1 MQSNYI
7 KKTKIIA
14 TIWPS
19 TRNEDM
25 ILKLY
30 KAWVNVLR
38 FNFSHADYE
47 NAAKVWQ
54 IVKQFNKDK
63 KTKLWLMLDTKW
75 PEIRT
80 GDYDGTKKYTKWDI
94 FNIYV
99 DKSKVAIETQ
109 DQFCDYP
116 FLLEDIE
123 VWGIIKIESGLF
135 DVVVKEKNSDYVVVE
150 ALHSIEIKQRRHI
163 NLPGIRL
170 KLPGL
175 MEQDKKDVLFAIENW
190 FDYIAM
196 SFVRNKDNIQEC
208 RNFLEQH
215 GWSNIHIV
223 SKIENQE
230 AIDNYEEIVE
240 YSDGV
245 MVARGD
251 LGIEVPIQNLPIYQ
265 QQIITACRKQWKYVI
280 VATHMLETMIENPF
294 PTRAEVSDIFNA
306 ITQKTD
312 AIMLSWETTIGK
324 YPIEAV
330 EMMKSIALKAESLL
344 DYSIEEFENSSFIE
358 SDNQKKCLIKSAIS
372 IAEKLEID
380 NIVVF
385 TRTGKLAKIAA
396 AYKSKIKIYAFTNN
410 EKTVTNTTLLFGVK
424 SRYIPYG
431 HHTEILEQALQHM
444 ITMWDLSNNSKTI
457 VVTDSKKHNYEI
469 PTLEIIDVKSFLWL

>member
-1 MQSNYI
+1 
-7 KKTKIIA
+7 
-14 TIWPS
+14 
-19 TRNEDM
+19 M
-25 ILKLY
+25 IFKLY
-30 KAWVNVLR
+30 QAWVNVLR
-38 FNFSHADYE
+38 FNFSHADYD

-54 IVKQFNKDK
+54 IVKQFNKEN

-80 GDYDGTKKYTKWDI
+80 GDYNGTKTYTKWDI

-99 DKSKVAIETQ
+99 DKSKVSDDTQ

-123 VWGIIKIESGLF
+123 VWGIVKIESGLF
-135 DVVVKEKNSDYVVVE
+135 DVVVKEKKSDYVVVE

-196 SFVRNKDNIQEC
+196 SFVRNKENILEC

-215 GWSNIHIV
+215 NAHNIHII

-251 LGIEVPIQNLPIYQ
+251 LGIEVPIENLPIYQ
-265 QQIITACRKQWKYVI
+265 QQIIETCRKKWKYVI
-280 VATHMLETMIENPF
+280 VATHMLESMIENPF

-312 AIMLSWETTIGK
+312 AIMLSGETTIGK
-324 YPIEAV
+324 YPIQAV
-330 EMMKSIALKAESLL
+330 DMMKSIALKAESIL
-344 DYSIEEFENSSFIE
+344 DYTTQEFENTQFTE
-358 SDNQKKCLIKSAIS
+358 SDNAKKVLIKSAIA
-372 IAEKLEID
+372 IAEKLGI
-380 NIVVF
+380 NSIIVF
-385 TRTGKLAKIAA
+385 TRTGRLAKIAA
-396 AYKSKIKIYAFTNN
+396 AYKSKIRIYAFTNQ
-410 EKTVTNTTLLFGVK
+410 EKTFTNTTLLFGVK
-424 SRYIPYG
+424 SRYIEYAD
-431 HHTEILEQALQHM
+431 HTQALEWALQM
-444 ITMWDLSNNSKTI
+444 MLKMWDIERNEKTI
-457 VVTDSKKHNYEI
+457 VITDIKKNNNENPI
-469 PTLEIIDVKSFLWL
+469 LKIITIEDFLSM